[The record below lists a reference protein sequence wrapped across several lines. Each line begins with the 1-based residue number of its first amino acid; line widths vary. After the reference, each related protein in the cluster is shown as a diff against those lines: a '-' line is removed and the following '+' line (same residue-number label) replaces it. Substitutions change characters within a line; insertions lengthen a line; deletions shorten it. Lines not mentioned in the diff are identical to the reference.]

1 MQDKPYRARRLKRIL
16 RPDSA
21 VGQLAQALRDARQ
34 AKGLTQKQAGEVMGF
49 SSSTV
54 QRAEAGEKPPEK
66 YVVDSYVDRLGL
78 NPAHAE
84 QLWAAASRPAGRQ
97 RRTLTAAPA
106 PHLVQSR
113 QDLGNALR
121 RACEESG
128 DKPPSMAEMERR
140 ADAAYRQDKERF
152 SFLSRSAANRIYNRR
167 QLPTSVRQLRSYL
180 YACEV
185 PERQFRELVAA
196 YLRVKAKEHE
206 EAVAKK
212 RAAQEDRERWS
223 GWEGHERARTVMRAA
238 GLDPAEPPPRSP
250 DAPWSVR
257 CRRCGQVSRVRLTRV
272 ARDRAGCPLC
282 SPKAGLIRDRR
293 PITAPRERP
302 GHFDCATC

>member
-1 MQDKPYRARRLKRIL
+1 MQDKPYRARRLKWIR
-16 RPDSA
+16 RPDSP

-34 AKGLTQKQAGEVMGF
+34 AKGLTQALAAKEMGF

-66 YVVDSYVDRLGL
+66 YVVDRYVERLGL
-78 NPAHAE
+78 DAAQAE

-97 RRTLTAAPA
+97 RRTLTPAPA
-106 PHLVQSR
+106 PHLVESE

-140 ADAAYRQDKERF
+140 AAVAYQEDKEHF
-152 SFLSRSAANRIYNRR
+152 AFLSRSAANRIYNRR
-167 QLPTSVRQLRSYL
+167 QLPSSVRQLRSYL

-185 PERQFRELVAA
+185 PARQFRELVAA

-212 RAAQEDRERWS
+212 RAAKEARERWS
-223 GWEGHERARTVMRAA
+223 GWAGRRQAEDALRAA
-238 GLDPAEPPPRSP
+238 GLDPVEAPPRSP
-250 DAPWSVR
+250 DTPWSAR
-257 CRRCGQVSRVRLTRV
+257 CRRCGHVSRVRLTRV
-272 ARDRAGCPLC
+272 VRDRAGCPLC
-282 SPKAGLIRDRR
+282 SLDRERRLIGPARK
-293 PITAPRERP
+293 RP